1 MWIEDPL
8 KAVILATCSIAG
20 AVTLIGVM
28 MMTIDTLLA

>member
-1 MWIEDPL
+1 MWIEDPF
-8 KAVILATCSIAG
+8 KSVILATCSIAG